1 MTDYD
6 PNLDL
11 FLPPVTEAGEPV
23 PKPRYTVRNAAFA
36 LQPLPPV
43 DPVVKGLINRG
54 DLVIPYG
61 ESGSKKTYSM
71 ISLAVCVANGKKWL
85 DFETYKTRV
94 LIIDEESGERR
105 LSRRLAE
112 SIRGEV
118 CGEDTDLLFVSLA
131 NFKLDDANDAAILQA
146 LIEECQAG
154 LVIIDALADIMDGDE
169 NSKQDTQPVFSAL
182 RKIADSTNAAIIVIH
197 HSNKTGGYRGS
208 SAIKGAVELMI
219 EVKSED
225 GSPFVSFRTVK
236 MRDIEAKTW
245 TARAV
250 WTDDQFYLSAVE
262 KGEGQKPLLDKAER
276 YVIRYLAEHPGALV
290 SEIMDAADTTTAEGA
305 RRAVYRLAEKEYV
318 RRANTGGRGQGAA
331 YELTDRG
338 RGCDL

>member
-250 WTDDQFYLSAVE
+250 WTDDQFYLSTVE
-262 KGEGQKPLLDKAER
+262 KGQADENFTKAQR
-276 YVIRYLAEHPGALV
+276 FVIRFLKAHGASLV
-290 SEIMDAADTTTAEGA
+290 DTIADNAEGCEPATA
-305 RRAVYRLAEKEYV
+305 RRATYSLVDRGITF
-318 RRANTGGRGQGAA
+318 RTNTGKQAI
-331 YELTDRG
+331 YDLTEKG
-338 RGCDL
+338 KSVQL